1 MVTDVAAASH
11 WRVKRRRVFQS
22 VFHNNSPLS
31 TPQLAA
37 TQATQAT
44 HSQPS
49 TDDGTISRSPFDDPS
64 SYPSIV
70 ATSFLDTPFASQPI
84 FGRQDGRGALRDDE
98 HDQRQLAHAWHIV
111 TSTLQIPVPSSAQDS
126 SGMLPPD
133 VHFASQDEEAGFSA
147 ALQLVLRSLETHQ
160 LLAWYGYEVRRHFIQ
175 NVLPRLAVGTRQTL
189 STGPGMARCA
199 VEEGTY
205 SEHLAA
211 VQSHVQALEGPL
223 RQYSSRLS
231 LIVRAMEMHDDP
243 RGSREASDAI
253 VSRYQRDLH
262 ALIGNSASSI
272 TPSLRVVFEV
282 LVEQTLQ
289 IPEAVK
295 ARHPRDRPNVDLDGS
310 EAARERLLHLVE
322 ALNSVG
328 LAGES
333 FQVLIAEIMDR
344 KMTEFI
350 HQSYA
355 RVWNTSSRSR
365 SSRGLDRDA
374 SKSMNLA
381 QTSWC
386 IMSLC
391 EWIEN
396 QFARL
401 ALEVLSRVDK
411 TAAKP
416 GVVSLADVQQW
427 KEIGIGRIAVL
438 RISELFDIVLQ
449 WPSSKGALDD
459 LKASVTTPQRR
470 WQLTNAFSAAL
481 QKRLLHPAR
490 STLEI
495 LRVYI
500 SMIRTFHALDHSKV
514 LLGRVVPS
522 LQLYLVQREDA
533 VRMVVTGLLASPEEV
548 EQAQKAPSSSDGVMS
563 EGGHGSGKLVELAVL
578 LNDPEQQRRMDV
590 DEEDLDWDD
599 MEWIPD
605 PVDAG
610 VNYKRPKSEDV
621 IGTLITT
628 LGSEDVFIKEFQ
640 NIIAENLL
648 STQTDFAQEQQV
660 LDLLKKRFGQA
671 ALQNCEVM
679 IKDIYDSR
687 KVDTHIRRVEL
698 GQPPRPARQFGTP
711 SAPPQFIE
719 MGKQLDVDEEKQ
731 GQVPFHARILS
742 RLYWPDIVQETFN
755 LPQPVVQQQEKY
767 ETGYERLKSS
777 RKLTWLHQ
785 LGQATVELDLEDR
798 SINVDCKTFEAAVI
812 YAFQDEEGTEDT
824 DGPPLRQTA
833 QELQDKLQ
841 MDEELVLQALDFW
854 ESREVLTRYSS
865 NPDTYAVLERR
876 DSPPTRP
883 ELHPSASA
891 PAALEGEHHVPGM
904 PPKPAGV
911 KRAGTTSAMDAK
923 ENERRSTYWNFIV
936 GMLTNTMPS
945 MPLGQMAMMMRMLIP
960 DGFPW
965 SDQVLQEF
973 LTEKVELGELEIA
986 GGKYKLVKK

>member
-1 MVTDVAAASH
+1 MASEVAAASH
-11 WRVKRRRVFQS
+11 WRAKRRRVFQS
-22 VFHNNSPLS
+22 VFHTDSPLS
-31 TPQLAA
+31 PPQPEA

-44 HSQPS
+44 QSLASTEQGRILVDPLVDSCFYPS
-49 TDDGTISRSPFDDPS
+49 TA
-64 SYPSIV
+64 

-84 FGRQDGRGALRDDE
+84 LGRQDGKDVHRDE
-98 HDQRQLAHAWHIV
+98 HEQRQLAHAWHIV
-111 TSTLQIPVPSSAQDS
+111 TSTLQIPAPWSAQDS
-126 SGMLPPD
+126 SGISPPD
-133 VHFASQDEEAGFSA
+133 AHLGSQDEEAGFSA
-147 ALQLVLRSLETHQ
+147 ALQLVLRNLEARQ
-160 LLAWYGYEVRRHFIQ
+160 ILAWYSYQVRRHFIQ
-175 NVLPRLAVGTRQTL
+175 HVLPRLAVSPRQTL
-189 STGPGMARCA
+189 PPGAGIARNPID
-199 VEEGTY
+199 EGTY
-205 SEHLAA
+205 NEHMAI

-223 RQYSSRLS
+223 RLYFSRLS
-231 LIVRAMEMHDDP
+231 MIFQTI
-243 RGSREASDAI
+243 EAGDHPKASKETSDAI
-253 VSRYQRDLH
+253 MSRYTRDLR
-262 ALIGNSASSI
+262 ALMANSAGAI
-272 TPSLRVVFEV
+272 IPSLRVVLEV

-289 IPEAVK
+289 IPK
-295 ARHPRDRPNVDLDGS
+295 AGKRHHAHGQPNVVLAES
-310 EAARERLLHLVE
+310 EGARERLLHLVE
-322 ALNSVG
+322 ALDVVG

-333 FQVLIAEIMDR
+333 FQVLLAETMDR
-344 KMTEFI
+344 KMTEYV
-350 HQSYA
+350 HRSYA
-355 RVWNTSSRSR
+355 RVWKTPGKSRHSH
-365 SSRGLDRDA
+365 GLERDA
-374 SKSMNLA
+374 AKSMNPA

-386 IMSLC
+386 ILSLC
-391 EWIEN
+391 DWIEN
-396 QFARL
+396 HFARL
-401 ALEVLSRVDK
+401 ALEVLTRVDK

-416 GVVSLADVQQW
+416 NVVSLADVQQW
-427 KEIGIGRIAVL
+427 KEIGIGRIAAL

-449 WPSSKGALDD
+449 WPASKGALDD

-470 WQLTNAFSAAL
+470 WQLTNTFSAAL

-490 STLEI
+490 STLDI
-495 LRVYI
+495 LRVYV

-548 EQAQKAPSSSDGVMS
+548 EQAQKSYSSSSGMVSEDGS
-563 EGGHGSGKLVELAVL
+563 GSGKLVELAVL
-578 LNDPEQQRRMDV
+578 LNDPDQQRRMDI

-599 MEWIPD
+599 MEWVPD

-711 SAPPQFIE
+711 SVPPQFIE
-719 MGKQLDVDEEKQ
+719 MGKQLDVDEEKK
-731 GQVPFHARILS
+731 GQVPYHARILS
-742 RLYWPDIVQETFN
+742 RLYWPDVVQETFN
-755 LPQPVVQQQEKY
+755 LPQPVAQQQEKY

-785 LGQATVELDLEDR
+785 LGQATVELELEDR
-798 SINVDCKTFEAAVI
+798 SINVECKTFEAAVI
-812 YAFQDEEGTEDT
+812 YAFQGEEGADDT
-824 DGPPLRQTA
+824 DNDPLRRSA
-833 QELQDKLQ
+833 QELQDKLR

-854 ESREVLTRYSS
+854 ESKEVLTRYSS
-865 NPDTYAVLERR
+865 NPDTYVVLERK
-876 DSPPTRP
+876 DAPPTRP

-891 PAALEGEHHVPGM
+891 PAALEGEHQMPGM

-945 MPLGQMAMMMRMLIP
+945 MPLSQMAMMMRMLIP

-965 SDQVLQEF
+965 SDQALQEF
-973 LTEKVELGELEIA
+973 LTEKVELGELEIV
-986 GGKYKLVKK
+986 GGKYKLAKK